1 MAGNAADLQDAI
13 ARALATIPGLRVA
26 DHLPEAVTPPMAVIQ
41 IQSVT
46 YHRAMQ
52 GGLSE
57 WKYVISLVA
66 GRMGDRAAQRTL
78 DSWMSWDGAQS
89 VRAAIESDRT
99 LDGECSTLIIE
110 DMITIRPLAIGDAQ
124 YLTCEFNLSIHA

>member
-1 MAGNAADLQDAI
+1 MAGNATNIHDAI

-26 DHLPEAVTPPMAVIQ
+26 DHLPEQVSPPMAVIQ

-52 GGLSE
+52 GGSSE
-57 WKYVISLVA
+57 WAYVISLIA

-78 DSWMSWDGAQS
+78 DGWMSWDGAQS
-89 VRAAIESDRT
+89 VRAAIEADRT
-99 LDGECSTLIIE
+99 LDGTCDSLLVQ
-110 DMITIRPLAIGDAQ
+110 DMITVRPLSIGDAS
-124 YLTCEFNLSIHA
+124 YLTCEFNLTIHA